1 MENRPIR
8 SSYRR
13 LACYLAALLIGSALC
28 ACSSTPV
35 DNSPGTPRSPASY
48 RELNLK
54 ADQLY
59 SQAHKL
65 LINSDYERASKAFD
79 KVITR
84 FPFTPY
90 ATQSQLEQIYA
101 QYRSYQT
108 DAASSDADL
117 FLREHPRHP
126 HADYVLYLKGLI
138 DQSRDKSLLYD
149 LPIDTTQFD
158 PSNKQRAF
166 QDFALLAQRYPHSKY
181 YSDAR
186 QRMIYLRDQIA
197 SHEFDVA
204 QFYTHRGAWLSAA
217 KRAQGVVADY
227 PGAPATA
234 DALLLLKRC
243 YAKLGLTALE
253 NQVETLITANAGS
266 IQAAKSPAVMKA
278 VANAAPPAMTDVP
291 AAATLPSAANKP
303 ATDTAVKTSQ
313 ITPDK
318 AASQT
323 TADTAAT
330 TEDKYSEDTHLTMS
344 SKLDAAGGDTTSD
357 SN

>member
-1 MENRPIR
+1 MKNCPIR
-8 SSYRR
+8 PSYRR
-13 LACYLAALLIGSALC
+13 LACYLATLLIGSALC

-35 DNSPGTPRSPASY
+35 DNSPGTPSSPASY

-65 LINSDYERASKAFD
+65 LVNSDYESASKAFD

-101 QYRSYQT
+101 QYRNYQT
-108 DAASSDADL
+108 DAASSSADL

-126 HADYVLYLKGLI
+126 YADYVLYLKGLI
-138 DQSRDKSLLYD
+138 DQSRDNSLLYD
-149 LPIDTTQFD
+149 MPIDTIQFD

-197 SHEFDVA
+197 DHALEVA
-204 QFYTHRGAWLSAA
+204 QFYTRRGAWLSAA
-217 KRAQGVVADY
+217 KRAQGVLADY
-227 PGAPATA
+227 PGSPATA

-243 YAKLGLTALE
+243 YAKLGLTAQE
-253 NQVETLITANAGS
+253 KQVETLITANALS
-266 IQAAKSPAVMKA
+266 IRVAKSPTVMTA
-278 VANAAPPAMTDVP
+278 IANAAPPAPTDV
-291 AAATLPSAANKP
+291 SAANKP
-303 ATDTAVKTSQ
+303 AADTVVKTSRT
-313 ITPDK
+313 TPDS
-318 AASQT
+318 AASQAIT
-323 TADTAAT
+323 D
-330 TEDKYSEDTHLTMS
+330 DH
-344 SKLDAAGGDTTSD
+344 
-357 SN
+357 